1 MRIVWYQQVE
11 RWGKRNSA
19 MWSLWNLLMLL
30 ICLTPKSTSCLEPP
44 SLLWYAVFSY
54 LCLHT
59 NRFILVSKILIWSK
73 GNFVEETFRNRPNM
87 ELLLVFLVCLQLEQ
101 RNKIRKCCFCFGT
114 HLCTVALQGLIK
126 PVADSSSLPYRKV
139 KRIMCISL
147 ILYQIKITKTEIQNI
162 DFYFILFKLVSF
174 KTWQVFLQI
183 FLQAVKVRNSPK
195 NSWRQISLGSDA
207 K

>member
-30 ICLTPKSTSCLEPP
+30 ICLTPKSTLCLEPP

-54 LCLHT
+54 LCLHR
-59 NRFILVSKILIWSK
+59 NGFILVCKTPMWSN

-114 HLCTVALQGLIK
+114 RLCTVALQGFIK

-162 DFYFILFKLVSF
+162 DFYFIFYLS
-174 KTWQVFLQI
+174 
-183 FLQAVKVRNSPK
+183 
-195 NSWRQISLGSDA
+195 
-207 K
+207 